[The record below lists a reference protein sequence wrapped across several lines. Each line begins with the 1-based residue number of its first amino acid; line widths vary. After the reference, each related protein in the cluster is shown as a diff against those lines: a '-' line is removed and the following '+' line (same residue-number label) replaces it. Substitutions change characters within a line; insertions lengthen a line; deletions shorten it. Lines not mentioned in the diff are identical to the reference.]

1 MWSKVW
7 LRKNV
12 VTLETCLNQLRHMM
26 HLFTICLLPLSIN
39 NILEAGEGIM
49 IIIGARI
56 SIGIEREIKL
66 LI

>member
-1 MWSKVW
+1 
-7 LRKNV
+7 
-12 VTLETCLNQLRHMM
+12 MM